1 MIMHRFFAA
10 ILAILCSAT
19 SFAQPATRPTLTSI
33 AFYYGADVPWESLGA
48 FDVAVVEPGNVKPL
62 PTGPGWSHR
71 LNPGT
76 QVAAYISVG
85 EVHPTRPYFSRMRP
99 EWKLGENAAWQSIVV
114 DQAAHGYA
122 AFYLREVIEP
132 LWQAG
137 YRAFFLDTLDSFYL
151 VAKTPEAQA
160 KQIEG
165 MAQLIREIKRA
176 YPQARLLFNRGFEIL
191 PQVHR
196 LVDSVVAE
204 SLFKGYNAE
213 KKQYT
218 DVPQTDR
225 DWLWGQLKK
234 CRDEYGLPVISIDYV
249 PPDQREQARETAR
262 KIGALGA
269 IAWVTN
275 PEINMMGVG
284 SVEVLP
290 RQILAI
296 HDEPGHEAMLSSHSV
311 HRLATLPLHA
321 LGLDVRYVFFGSE
334 EMTQLLSSPWAGRFA
349 GVLVWQNAG
358 TAPDAKRLAAVS
370 SMARNQGVPLV
381 FFSEIRNDA
390 IFAALGIQHGP
401 PERSN
406 APLRLEKLSPHIGVE
421 VEPSPLTGISHPFV
435 ANEGTVWL
443 RAHSPSGRSADV
455 ISIMPWG
462 GYVHISYAWISL
474 GHEMGERWIVDPIE
488 FFRAALKRDGNIP
501 QPDITTQTG
510 KRMLLV
516 HHDGDGFANR
526 AEMPGAP
533 FASEVML
540 SEFLQRY
547 RIPTLVSVIEGETG
561 AKGLYPALS
570 PALEPIAKRM
580 FALPHVEIATHSFS
594 HPFYWAEM
602 ERGETKGDRPTSLKI
617 PNYQFDIKREIA
629 GSADYINQRLAPPNK
644 RTRMMLWTGDT
655 QPLAAPV
662 REAYAAGL
670 LNMNAGDTWIT
681 RAKPSLTLVSPIG
694 MMKGEYFQIYAP
706 NQNENVYTNDWTG
719 PFYGFD
725 RVIETFEMTELPRR
739 LKPIN
744 IYYHTYIASKRAS
757 IQSLHKIFQWALAQD
772 VHPVHV
778 TEYAE
783 RVLDWRRATVSR
795 DMATQALQLRSGSHL
810 RQWRVADRSGISA
823 ASCTGVAGHA
833 LHAGLRYLNAINS
846 IAKCADGASGN
857 PAISSKKPELESAN
871 AKLEQWHAVG
881 DEWRG
886 VLQGHVPF
894 KARIRSDC
902 PFDAAR
908 SSPGLRAQQ
917 VAGGY
922 SIEALATPDVQR
934 IPGGQTQLVFRCAR
948 S

>member
-1 MIMHRFFAA
+1 
-10 ILAILCSAT
+10 
-19 SFAQPATRPTLTSI
+19 
-33 AFYYGADVPWESLGA
+33 
-48 FDVAVVEPGNVKPL
+48 
-62 PTGPGWSHR
+62 
-71 LNPGT
+71 
-76 QVAAYISVG
+76 
-85 EVHPTRPYFSRMRP
+85 
-99 EWKLGENAAWQSIVV
+99 
-114 DQAAHGYA
+114 
-122 AFYLREVIEP
+122 
-132 LWQAG
+132 
-137 YRAFFLDTLDSFYL
+137 
-151 VAKTPEAQA
+151 
-160 KQIEG
+160 
-165 MAQLIREIKRA
+165 
-176 YPQARLLFNRGFEIL
+176 
-191 PQVHR
+191 
-196 LVDSVVAE
+196 
-204 SLFKGYNAE
+204 
-213 KKQYT
+213 
-218 DVPQTDR
+218 
-225 DWLWGQLKK
+225 
-234 CRDEYGLPVISIDYV
+234 
-249 PPDQREQARETAR
+249 
-262 KIGALGA
+262 
-269 IAWVTN
+269 
-275 PEINMMGVG
+275 
-284 SVEVLP
+284 
-290 RQILAI
+290 
-296 HDEPGHEAMLSSHSV
+296 
-311 HRLATLPLHA
+311 
-321 LGLDVRYVFFGSE
+321 
-334 EMTQLLSSPWAGRFA
+334 
-349 GVLVWQNAG
+349 
-358 TAPDAKRLAAVS
+358 
-370 SMARNQGVPLV
+370 
-381 FFSEIRNDA
+381 
-390 IFAALGIQHGP
+390 
-401 PERSN
+401 
-406 APLRLEKLSPHIGVE
+406 
-421 VEPSPLTGISHPFV
+421 
-435 ANEGTVWL
+435 
-443 RAHSPSGRSADV
+443 
-455 ISIMPWG
+455 
-462 GYVHISYAWISL
+462 
-474 GHEMGERWIVDPIE
+474 
-488 FFRAALKRDGNIP
+488 
-501 QPDITTQTG
+501 
-510 KRMLLV
+510 
-516 HHDGDGFANR
+516 
-526 AEMPGAP
+526 
-533 FASEVML
+533 
-540 SEFLQRY
+540 
-547 RIPTLVSVIEGETG
+547 
-561 AKGLYPALS
+561 
-570 PALEPIAKRM
+570 M

-846 IAKCADGASGN
+846 IAKCADGASGT
-857 PAISSKKPELESAN
+857 PPISSKKPELESAN

-922 SIEALATPDVQR
+922 SIEALPTPDVQR